1 MYIHFDYISFK
12 NFLSYPA
19 TETKFEFKGGFS
31 LISAMNGVG
40 KSSIIDALSY
50 NLFGEPY
57 RKIKLEELINR
68 TNRKGLYTESQFR
81 INKDVYKI
89 IRTMKPDKLI
99 IKKNDIELDMLSSK
113 KLMQEEIDKILGID
127 YKMFKNVI
135 SLAINYNKSFL
146 ELSKQEK
153 REIIELIFNVDI
165 FGEMTKVLKK
175 KISILSTDVEI
186 DKNTSKIK
194 EENIKEEK
202 RKIDNLKKSKDNFEK
217 RKKEDICDI
226 EEDISIKVN
235 GIEKINQKINDLKLS
250 LTVISELNEKSIKDY
265 VVKIKEEI
273 KKNEDEIKSIE
284 EKVNGNI
291 IEYNKKLENI
301 KREKKNEEFEL
312 NEGLQ
317 KLKENF
323 KEYENV
329 DISKE
334 FVVLNEIKVK
344 ENECYSL
351 EKDKIRI
358 LKKVEFFKNN
368 NICPECEEKIN
379 EEKRN
384 IKINEK
390 DDQIKKI
397 LEDVKIIK
405 NEVEELKIID
415 KNISQ
420 RKSLETNIKIQEN
433 HIKNKIEEYDRS
445 IKEQFDKI
453 TYLEQSLEGN
463 INKIKLNS
471 KIKDYEHEI
480 DKLKQ
485 NIRQKEIESQIQI
498 EEKNIENSLI
508 NIENLKVKKENEEK
522 REFDVDIKEIE
533 NEFETKCKEYKDLY
547 NKYKTNSDYL
557 DSCNIAKELLS
568 EKGIKAFFFKKLIPI
583 LNHKI
588 NGYLGKF
595 DLPVCIV
602 FSEEME
608 EKIST
613 LDGREENINYFSF
626 SAGERKRIDL
636 SILFSFIDTM
646 KLISNWQCNIY
657 FLDEVLD
664 SGIDS
669 DGLENLINNL
679 KEMSVNSKN
688 IAIYLISHK
697 LQDDSIFDHV
707 IKVEKEL
714 GFSKIIF

>member
-1 MYIHFDYISFK
+1 MYIHFEYISFK

-19 TETKFEFKGGFS
+19 TETKFEFKKGFS
-31 LISAMNGVG
+31 LLTAKNGEG
-40 KSSIIDALSY
+40 KSSVIDALSY

-68 TNRKGLYTESQFR
+68 TNRKCLYTESQFR

-89 IRTMKPDKLI
+89 IRMMKPDKLI
-99 IKKNDIELDMLSSK
+99 IKKNDTELDMLSSK

-135 SLAINYNKSFL
+135 SLAINYNKPFL

-165 FGEMTKVLKK
+165 FGEMLKVLKK

-186 DKNTSKIK
+186 DKNTVKIK
-194 EENIKEEK
+194 EDNIVEEK
-202 RKIDNLKKSKDNFEK
+202 KRIGNLKKSKENFEK
-217 RKKEDICDI
+217 KKKEEIVDI
-226 EEDISIKVN
+226 EDDIDRKIVS
-235 GIEKINQKINDLKLS
+235 IEKTKQKIEELKTL
-250 LTVISELNEKSIKDY
+250 LKNINELNETT
-265 VVKIKEEI
+265 IKEYEQKI
-273 KKNEDEIKSIE
+273 IE
-284 EKVNGNI
+284 ETKKIEDQTKKVEENI
-291 IEYNKKLENI
+291 SNEIVEYNKKIESVKREILNLENELT
-301 KREKKNEEFEL
+301 EKIE
-312 NEGLQ
+312 
-317 KLKENF
+317 KLKENLI
-323 KEYENV
+323 EYEKV
-329 DISKE
+329 DINKE
-334 FVVLNEIKVK
+334 SEILKQIKVK
-344 ENECYSL
+344 ENESYSL

-358 LKKVEFFKNN
+358 GKKVDFFKNN
-368 NICPECEEKIN
+368 DICPECEEKIS

-384 IKINEK
+384 IKIEEKNTQIKDILENIKNIGAEVDILENKIKIINEK
-390 DDQIKKI
+390 KVLESNVKFEETKKKNDIEKYDKLIKEYSDKI
-397 LEDVKIIK
+397 LFL
-405 NEVEELKIID
+405 N
-415 KNISQ
+415 
-420 RKSLETNIKIQEN
+420 
-433 HIKNKIEEYDRS
+433 
-445 IKEQFDKI
+445 
-453 TYLEQSLEGN
+453 QSLE
-463 INKIKLNS
+463 NKIQNIKLSS
-471 KIKDYEHEI
+471 KVKDYGHEI

-485 NIRQKEIESQIQI
+485 NVKKKEVDSQIQL
-498 EEKNIENSLI
+498 EEKNIENNLL
-508 NIENLKVKKENEEK
+508 NIESLKVKKVNEEK
-522 REFDVDIKEIE
+522 REFDVNIVEIE
-533 NEFETKCKEYKDLY
+533 KEFEIKCDEYKNLY
-547 NKYKTNSDYL
+547 TKYKSNSDHL
-557 DSCNIAKELLS
+557 DNCNIAKELLS
-568 EKGIKAFFFKKLIPI
+568 EKGIKAYFFKKLIPI
-583 LNHKI
+583 LNHKV

-613 LDGREENINYFSF
+613 LDGRESSINYFSF

-669 DGLENLINNL
+669 DGLESLINNL
-679 KEMSVNSKN
+679 KEMSVNSKD

-697 LQDDSIFDHV
+697 LQDDSIFDNV